1 MVNIVRTTANDPN
14 FVQLVSKLDAYLAVI
29 DGEDHSFYHQFN
41 TLTELKHVVV
51 AYDNDIALGCGTFK
65 IVDKDTVEIKRMYV
79 ETSARGKKVASKI
92 VEALEAWAKEENY
105 SMCIL
110 ETGARMPDAV
120 ALYTKNG
127 YKRIPNYGP
136 YIDMKNSKCYKKSI

>member
-136 YIDMKNSKCYKKSI
+136 YIDMENSKCYKKSI

>member
-1 MVNIVRTTANDPN
+1 MVNIERTTANDPN

-136 YIDMKNSKCYKKSI
+136 YIDMENSKCYKKSI